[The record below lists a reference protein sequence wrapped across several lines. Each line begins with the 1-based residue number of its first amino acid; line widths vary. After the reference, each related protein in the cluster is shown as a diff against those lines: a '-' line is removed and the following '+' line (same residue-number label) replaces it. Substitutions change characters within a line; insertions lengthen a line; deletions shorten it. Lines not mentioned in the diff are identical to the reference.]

1 MSRSRGKGYRWY
13 VPPIPHYAQTATES
27 CAHRHDI
34 QPHGE
39 YRFWNRCCREP
50 VHALRLSRNIP
61 VTRRRSASPS
71 SHLISYIYL
80 FFLLGLPPLQSHTQR
95 LGQHRKLLI
104 QGEFVNLAEYVSS
117 FSQLLRIS
125 SFEWT
130 LAAIGSRA
138 TTRRLMRSHFGPSVW
153 ERIKTVDQIGSP
165 RRGPNPT
172 PLQYSPHYSPQQFP
186 TDMAGLHSSSQTCQL
201 ARILRLLLDLN
212 VWTSS
217 TVTNATPDASGSKWT
232 VAIERPDGERVFK
245 EVKHVV
251 FAAGLG

>member
-138 TTRRLMRSHFGPSVW
+138 TTGWDRFRVLGVEQGGGYYFGILSPSSIPLL
-153 ERIKTVDQIGSP
+153 RPPILTVVHRHRDRP
-165 RRGPNPT
+165 AHRGRENQAEKRT
-172 PLQYSPHYSPQQFP
+172 
-186 TDMAGLHSSSQTCQL
+186 TDRAFHG
-201 ARILRLLLDLN
+201 
-212 VWTSS
+212 
-217 TVTNATPDASGSKWT
+217 
-232 VAIERPDGERVFK
+232 
-245 EVKHVV
+245 
-251 FAAGLG
+251 